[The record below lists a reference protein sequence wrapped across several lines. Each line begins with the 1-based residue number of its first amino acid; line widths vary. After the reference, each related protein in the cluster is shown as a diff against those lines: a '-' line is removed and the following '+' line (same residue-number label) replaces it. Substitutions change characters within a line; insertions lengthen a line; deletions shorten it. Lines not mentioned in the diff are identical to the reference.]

1 MNQPIKNSSWRV
13 FTIANQG
20 LRKLFWI
27 GLGIVFSL
35 AIALATSMQ
44 SQPVLAQRHPQSTA
58 FQLHHV
64 TLSVSNA
71 EQVSKWY
78 ADVLGFKI
86 SDRLT
91 LTRSTGGKIQVV
103 RVEIPGLQVNISQF
117 AGSVSPDQNGERQ
130 GWRHLSLQVDNV
142 DRNYQQLQAKGVQFL
157 GKPFTYN
164 PPGYRVAFFRD
175 PEGNILEL
183 YQEGTDFADSS
194 STKMSF
200 DSNSPR
206 MK

>member
-1 MNQPIKNSSWRV
+1 MNQHIKRLSRQV
-13 FTIANQG
+13 FIIPKHA
-20 LRKLFWI
+20 LRKPFWI
-27 GLGIVFSL
+27 ELGIVLSF

-44 SQPVLAQRHPQSTA
+44 SQHVLAQRHPQSTA

-64 TLSVSNA
+64 TLSVTNA
-71 EQVSKWY
+71 EQASKWY
-78 ADVLGFKI
+78 ADMLGFKI
-86 SDRLT
+86 RDRLT
-91 LTRSTGGKIQVV
+91 LTRPTGGKIQVV
-103 RVEIPGLQVNISQF
+103 RIEIPGLQMNISQF
-117 AGSVSPDQNGERQ
+117 DGSVSPNQNGERQ
-130 GWRHLSLQVDNV
+130 GWRHLALQVDNV

-183 YQEGTDFADSS
+183 YQEGTGFADLSAS
-194 STKMSF
+194 KMSF
-200 DSNSPR
+200 DSNSQR

>member
-1 MNQPIKNSSWRV
+1 MNQPTQKSSRRV

-20 LRKLFWI
+20 LRKSFWI

-35 AIALATSMQ
+35 AIALSTSGQ
-44 SQPVLAQRHPQSTA
+44 SQYVLAPHRPQNAA

-86 SDRLT
+86 RDRLT
-91 LTRSTGGKIQVV
+91 LTRPTGGKIQVV
-103 RVEIPGLQVNISQF
+103 RVAIPGLQMNISQF
-117 AGSVSPDQNGERQ
+117 DGSISPNRNGERQ
-130 GWRHLSLQVDNV
+130 GWRHLALQVDNV
-142 DRNYQQLQAKGVQFL
+142 DLSYQQLQAKGVQFL

-164 PPGYRVAFFRD
+164 PPGYRVAFLRD

-183 YQEGTDFADSS
+183 YQGL
-194 STKMSF
+194 
-200 DSNSPR
+200 
-206 MK
+206 